1 MVFKM
6 SLLCDILFYMEKEY
20 LTQELGKKVHLL
32 RREKNLTQQELG
44 DLAHISYKYIG
55 EIERAEKN
63 PSIGVLNRIANAL
76 GIGLQEL
83 IDFEPA
89 PTESKNDAGLEIT
102 KKIMKELRDMKND
115 DLSRLLKLAKILKS

>member
-1 MVFKM
+1 
-6 SLLCDILFYMEKEY
+6 MEKEY
-20 LTQELGKKVHLL
+20 LAQELGKKVHLL

-63 PSIGVLNRIANAL
+63 PSIGVLNRIADAL
-76 GIGLQEL
+76 EINIQDL

-89 PTESKNDAGLEIT
+89 PTASQNDAGLEIT